1 MYIYICYICADGDD
15 NIICWQYVL
24 TRVVSSPPYQPLA
37 DQRSSLTPPKKVI
50 SPRYQAFFHPGVY
63 SPRVSISIANFKP
76 RDWDIP
82 NSMWSTVCHQ
92 QLTQTTFWTC
102 DGLNLSTSW
111 QILPTLAFKS
121 FTERFVV
128 RRELPFRFRPWFRK
142 VATCFMGILHGSP
155 FQFFTGLLQGVHWT
169 ASLRSPVKLERLD
182 ESLFKTFLVPHDMK
196 SKLAQLGQVWSSV
209 SLDPWYQGL
218 SIHRI
223 HRIHRGQS
231 HECHESHGNEPW
243 GHEDLG
249 K

>member
-1 MYIYICYICADGDD
+1 MTICVYIYIYICYICADGAD

-37 DQRSSLTPPKKVI
+37 DHTSSLTPPKKVI
-50 SPRYQAFFHPGVY
+50 STRYQAFFHPEVY
-63 SPRVSISIANFKP
+63 SPRVSISIAHKTEGLGYSKQHVEY
-76 RDWDIP
+76 
-82 NSMWSTVCHQ
+82 SMPSTRNPDDF
-92 QLTQTTFWTC
+92 LTMWWIEPINHLTNPT
-102 DGLNLSTSW
+102 
-111 QILPTLAFKS
+111 TLAFKS

-142 VATCFMGILHGSP
+142 ACYRAFIP
-155 FQFFTGLLQGVHWT
+155 

-196 SKLAQLGQVWSSV
+196 SKLAQLG
-209 SLDPWYQGL
+209 L

-223 HRIHRGQS
+223 HRIHKGQS
-231 HECHESHGNEPW
+231 HECHESHSNEPW